1 MKKDEAKRIKR
12 EASPSRFRNRI
23 YRAEVGRTE
32 AGSPIIKILPL
43 NSKGSG
49 ASQRQVAAF
58 IYDVASDMETR
69 SEAIG
74 ATWAISPE
82 AWSAR
87 IVLELGSTNE
97 ANAAEEFVR
106 TLLVDR
112 NLD

>member
-1 MKKDEAKRIKR
+1 MKPCEKKTER

-23 YRAEVGRTE
+23 YRAEVGKTE
-32 AGSPIIKILPL
+32 VGSPIVRILPL
-43 NSKGSG
+43 NPKG
-49 ASQRQVAAF
+49 ASASHRQVAAF
-58 IYDVASDMETR
+58 VYDLAAEMETR

-82 AWSAR
+82 AWNSR

-106 TLLVDR
+106 TLLADR